1 MFFLKRLRQAAV
13 GIAGLFSVP
22 FGKKIEKSFTKII
35 DDKPTIYDDK
45 IDKFY
50 NETHIGGFTHRHFDG
65 SHSPIQMWEKVK
77 ATLPDDTNFEEFKNY
92 VLSLSKDLQTTMG
105 IPLFNIDNK
114 EAYDKF
120 ANYMSSNFS
129 VKKSWLLD
137 IQSVNLA

>member
-1 MFFLKRLRQAAV
+1 
-13 GIAGLFSVP
+13 
-22 FGKKIEKSFTKII
+22 
-35 DDKPTIYDDK
+35 
-45 IDKFY
+45 
-50 NETHIGGFTHRHFDG
+50 
-65 SHSPIQMWEKVK
+65 MWEKVK

-137 IQSVNLA
+137 IQSVNLAEIFGATLGGIINVWLETKRKRRVC